1 MQDIIQFVTHH
12 WLLSGIFIILLIL
25 LLIEEARS
33 KGLLGQIGPQE
44 LVQMINRES
53 AVVVDIRNREAFQEG
68 HIVGAVNFPQ
78 AELEKDFTKLSKYKD
93 QPIVVVCVMG
103 QKAGDVAIKLK
114 KQNYQ
119 RVYALSGGMN
129 AWKNAQMPLVKKK

>member
-93 QPIVVVCVMG
+93 QPIVVVCAMG